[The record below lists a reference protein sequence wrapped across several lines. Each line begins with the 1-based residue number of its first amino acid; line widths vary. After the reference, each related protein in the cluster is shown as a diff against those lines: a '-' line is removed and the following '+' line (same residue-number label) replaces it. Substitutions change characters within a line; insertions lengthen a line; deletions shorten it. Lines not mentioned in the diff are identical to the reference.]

1 MKFIAILGAAALGIG
16 TLAGAAPA
24 EAQRY
29 GYDRGYDRGYDH
41 GGYRDRG
48 YDRRDGRRWHGGP
61 RYRDYGYGYGRGGYD
76 RGPRWGGRGY
86 GRGRVVCR
94 IERGYYGP
102 QRRCFRV

>member
-1 MKFIAILGAAALGIG
+1 MKFIAYLGAAALGIG
-16 TLAGAAPA
+16 MLAGAAPA

-48 YDRRDGRRWHGGP
+48 YGRHDGRRWHGGP
-61 RYRDYGYGYGRGGYD
+61 GYRGYGYD
-76 RGPRWGGRGY
+76 RGSRWGGRGY